1 MRKIISTTALLA
13 ILFLTACK
21 SKPSEND
28 IKKKILLEYICPETA
43 KVNDLKILSTKD
55 AVAIFGNKGYEY
67 RVSGEIEWAEG
78 CREFGSQLPP
88 GHTEKFDNKTVFLIK
103 TNDGNWQ

>member
-1 MRKIISTTALLA
+1 MKRIISVATLFT

-43 KVNDLKILSTKD
+43 RVNDLKILSTKD
-55 AVAIFGNKGYEY
+55 AEAIFGNKGYEY
-67 RVSGEIEWAEG
+67 RVSGEIEWTGG

-88 GHTEKFDNKTVFLIK
+88 GHTEKFENKTVFLIK
-103 TNDGNWQ
+103 TDDGTWQ